1 MLSDIANFIAGHSLG
16 EYSALTAAGSLRLA
30 DTAHLLKLRGK
41 AMQSAVAVDEG
52 KMVAIIGLGLG
63 DVEEVAEAANAF
75 GICDIANDNAPGQ
88 VVLSGGSESIEHAM
102 KLASEKGA
110 RRVLELEVS
119 APFHCRL
126 LKPAA
131 EVMAE
136 ALETVVISAPSPPLV
151 ANVLAEPVDDPNL
164 IRGLLV
170 DQVTQRVRWRE
181 SILFMKSQGVSN
193 LVELGTGKVL
203 TNLCRRID
211 KELSGHSIEKPADI
225 EEFIKSI

>member
-1 MLSDIANFIAGHSLG
+1 MHLG
-16 EYSALTAAGSLRLA
+16 FVILPMIM
-30 DTAHLLKLRGK
+30 H
-41 AMQSAVAVDEG
+41 
-52 KMVAIIGLGLG
+52 
-63 DVEEVAEAANAF
+63 
-75 GICDIANDNAPGQ
+75 
-88 VVLSGGSESIEHAM
+88 HAM

-136 ALETVVISAPSPPLV
+136 ALETVVISAPSPSLV

>member
-1 MLSDIANFIAGHSLG
+1 MPRALVFPGQGSQTVGMGKEIYDAFVSARPVFEEVDDTLGQNLSRVMFEGPETELTLTENAQPALMTVSIAICRVLQEEGSLVLSDIANFIAGHSLG

-41 AMQSAVAVDEG
+41 AMQSAVPVDEG
-52 KMVAIIGLGLG
+52 KMVAIIGLSLG
-63 DVEEVAEAANAF
+63 DLEEVVEAANAF

-136 ALETVVISAPSPPLV
+136 ALETVVISAPSPP
-151 ANVLAEPVDDPNL
+151 
-164 IRGLLV
+164 
-170 DQVTQRVRWRE
+170 
-181 SILFMKSQGVSN
+181 
-193 LVELGTGKVL
+193 
-203 TNLCRRID
+203 
-211 KELSGHSIEKPADI
+211 
-225 EEFIKSI
+225 